1 MGNGNCVIIVGDVP
15 HPLFFGRLAV
25 EEFAKRT
32 EDNLSAN
39 GFKIATDMVYAGIIN
54 FQSRE
59 NLPMSSYREVY
70 DLMEEFSDQKDF
82 QEQYLK
88 VDETFFQSKYGSQ
101 YKERIEELKKK
112 IVEETEK
119 MKNEMTKE
127 KKKKG
132 ETTG

>member
-1 MGNGNCVIIVGDVP
+1 
-15 HPLFFGRLAV
+15 
-25 EEFAKRT
+25 
-32 EDNLSAN
+32 
-39 GFKIATDMVYAGIIN
+39 
-54 FQSRE
+54 
-59 NLPMSSYREVY
+59 
-70 DLMEEFSDQKDF
+70 MEEFSDQKDF

-88 VDETFFQSKYGSQ
+88 VDEAFFQSKYGSQ

-127 KKKKG
+127 KKG